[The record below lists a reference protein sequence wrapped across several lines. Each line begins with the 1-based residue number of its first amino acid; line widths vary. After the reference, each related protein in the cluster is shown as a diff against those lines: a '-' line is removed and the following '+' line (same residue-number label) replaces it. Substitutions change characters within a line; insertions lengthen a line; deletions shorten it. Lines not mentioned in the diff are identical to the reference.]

1 MKPLWLDFFFFFKD
15 MLFQNILRQ
24 TSAGKYQHILDWH
37 QLVQR
42 QSVFRGG
49 GGGESVTVVLSC
61 VHIVL
66 TNLVFYRIFVV
77 IEKFLRS

>member
-49 GGGESVTVVLSC
+49 GGGGKV
-61 VHIVL
+61 
-66 TNLVFYRIFVV
+66 
-77 IEKFLRS
+77 